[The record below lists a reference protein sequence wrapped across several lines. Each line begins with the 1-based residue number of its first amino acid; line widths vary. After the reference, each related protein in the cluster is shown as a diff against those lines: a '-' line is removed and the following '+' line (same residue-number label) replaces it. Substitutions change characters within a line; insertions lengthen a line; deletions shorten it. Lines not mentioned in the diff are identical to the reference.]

1 MQIVLVVLLIAVLL
15 GVALI
20 FLKVKNQD
28 FSFLRDELKPLSD
41 KLVQLETNMLAR
53 FENQKEVS
61 RLQVSEIIEEK
72 FKKIEASQ
80 NKTSQ
85 EIIEK
90 FGNFQHVLTQQL
102 VAVNEKMTGEQ
113 VVMKEK
119 MTQDLVTMKERMTQD
134 LVAMREKMTQELVGM
149 REKMAL
155 ELTNTN
161 EKLTKS
167 MQDKLNEISD
177 RVRENL
183 DQGFKKTNETFT
195 SVIERL
201 AKIDEAQKKIESLS
215 TNVVSLQD
223 VLTDKKSR
231 GIFGEVQLHQILSS
245 VFGEKN
251 DNVYKLQYSLS
262 TGVICDSIIF
272 MPGTMGNIVVDS
284 KFPLEN
290 YRKMIDLNFTELER
304 KEFTKEFKANV
315 KKHINDI
322 SEKYIIHGETTD
334 QAILFLPA
342 EAIFAEINAYHH
354 DIISHAQ
361 GKRVW
366 LVSPTTFMAT
376 LTTIQ
381 VVIQNVERSKYT
393 NIIHQEL
400 NKLGEEFGRY
410 KIRWDKLAQHIDNV
424 SKDVK
429 DIHTTTEKITNRFG
443 QISNVQIDNLI
454 E

>member
-1 MQIVLVVLLIAVLL
+1 MQIETIM
-15 GVALI
+15 
-20 FLKVKNQD
+20 
-28 FSFLRDELKPLSD
+28 
-41 KLVQLETNMLAR
+41 VQK
-53 FENQKEVS
+53 FENQKEVTK
-61 RLQVSEIIEEK
+61 LQVSEIIEDK
-72 FKKIEASQ
+72 FKKIASEQ
-80 NKTSQ
+80 NRSSQ

-102 VAVNEKMTGEQ
+102 VAMNEKIS
-113 VVMKEK
+113 
-119 MTQDLVTMKERMTQD
+119 
-134 LVAMREKMTQELVGM
+134 QELVGM
-149 REKMAL
+149 NEKSNQGLVVMSEKLTRELAGMKEKMAL
-155 ELTNTN
+155 ELVQMN

-167 MQDKLNEISD
+167 LQEKLNEISD
-177 RVRENL
+177 RVRMNL
-183 DQGFKKTNETFT
+183 DEGFKKTNDTFT

-251 DNVYKLQYSLS
+251 DGVYQLQYKLSNGL
-262 TGVICDSIIF
+262 ICDSILF
-272 MPGTMGNIVVDS
+272 MPGTMGSIVVDS

-290 YRKMIDLNFTELER
+290 YRRMIDLAHTEQER
-304 KEFTKEFKANV
+304 AEFTRDFKGNV
-315 KKHINDI
+315 KKHIDDI
-322 SEKYIIHGETTD
+322 AKKYIIEGETTD
-334 QAILFLPA
+334 QAVLFLPA

-354 DIISHAQ
+354 DIISYAQ
-361 GKRVW
+361 NKRVW

-393 NIIHQEL
+393 NIIHEEL
-400 NKLGEEFGRY
+400 KKLGTEFGRY
-410 KIRWDKLAQHIDNV
+410 KDRWDKLSQHIDTV

-429 DIHTTTEKITNRFG
+429 DIHTTTEKITSRFE
-443 QISNVQIDNLI
+443 QISTVKIDQLL

>member
-1 MQIVLVVLLIAVLL
+1 MTTLMLVLIAVNIALVVFILL
-15 GVALI
+15 KI
-20 FLKVKNQD
+20 NKQD
-28 FSFLRDELKPLSD
+28 FSFLNSEISNAIKPLSD
-41 KLVQLETNMLAR
+41 KLIQIETIMVQR
-53 FENQKEVS
+53 FESQKEITK
-61 RLQVSEIIEEK
+61 LQVSEIIEDK
-72 FKKIEASQ
+72 FKNIAMEQ
-80 NKTSQ
+80 NKSTQDIILHFSNFQQAITSQ
-85 EIIEK
+85 
-90 FGNFQHVLTQQL
+90 L
-102 VAVNEKMTGEQ
+102 VSMNEKMTQEL

-119 MTQDLVTMKERMTQD
+119 MTQDLTVM
-134 LVAMREKMTQELVGM
+134 
-149 REKMAL
+149 
-155 ELTNTN
+155 N

-167 MQDKLNEISD
+167 MQEKLNEISD

-231 GIFGEVQLHQILSS
+231 GVFGEVQLHQILSS

-251 DNVYKLQYSLS
+251 DNVYQLQYKLS
-262 TGVICDSIIF
+262 NGLVCDSFIF
-272 MPGTMGNIVVDS
+272 MPGSMGNIAVDS

-290 YRKMIDLNFTELER
+290 YRRMIDLNFTVAER
-304 KEFTKEFKANV
+304 AEFTRDFRNNV
-315 KKHINDI
+315 KKHIDDI
-322 SEKYIIHGETTD
+322 AKKYIIEGETAD

-361 GKRVW
+361 NKRVW

-393 NIIHQEL
+393 SVIHEEL
-400 NKLGEEFGRY
+400 KKLGLEFVRY
-410 KIRWDKLAQHIDNV
+410 KDRWDKLSKHIDNV
-424 SKDVK
+424 SQDVK
-429 DIHTTTEKITNRFG
+429 DIHTTTEKISNRFE
-443 QISNVQIDNLI
+443 QISDVKIDKLL